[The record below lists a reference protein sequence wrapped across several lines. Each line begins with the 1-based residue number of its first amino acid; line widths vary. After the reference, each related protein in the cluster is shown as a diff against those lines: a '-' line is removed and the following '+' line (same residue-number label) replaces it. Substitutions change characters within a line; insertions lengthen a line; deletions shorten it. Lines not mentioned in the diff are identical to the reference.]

1 MFEMLC
7 RTSEH
12 GLLITTRREWA
23 MLISFAGSLELYR
36 SPGFV
41 RPTGE
46 EPMSD
51 DPDALQVLRQTG
63 LSRN

>member
-1 MFEMLC
+1 M
-7 RTSEH
+7 
-12 GLLITTRREWA
+12 ITTRGEWA
-23 MLISFAGSLELYR
+23 MLISFAGSPELYR
-36 SPGFV
+36 SPGPV
-41 RPTGE
+41 RATGE